1 MRDAST
7 VQQVSDDAGLLKLMM
22 DDMAAA
28 PELYRPGNY
37 WKNYENL
44 FVPEIANLGLRDF
57 RRRRDSV
64 LTTFGATDDPPSDV
78 EYYSRRAAHERQDT
92 SALRP
97 WRGLCCLGPQA
108 CPASCGT
115 PLPLRALRF
124 GT

>member
-37 WKNYENL
+37 WKNYENI
-44 FVPEIANLGLRDF
+44 FVPEIATLGLRHF
-57 RRRRDSV
+57 RRLRDSV

-78 EYYSRRAAHERQDT
+78 EYYSRPRGTRKTRRLGPKA
-92 SALRP
+92 

-108 CPASCGT
+108 CPASCET